1 MTQIFLLFIF
11 RLHRLL
17 FGVSA
22 LTFRCKP
29 PLGASSPFT
38 FGGISVYFSLQALH
52 SLRNDFWASPCFLFF
67 FLCIYIYIFGGYHS
81 YRIEIRKRKITCCG
95 PIKNLSPPLERKR
108 VPQKRIEKITSSL
121 ISPKLI
127 RIPWS
132 RNVVAV
138 HILQSVGTGSWRRYY
153 QKRSFPLQ
161 L

>member
-1 MTQIFLLFIF
+1 MSWCNVSCKWISECIFKTIIIAFIPLGTTQIFLPFIF

-38 FGGISVYFSLQALH
+38 FGGISIYFSLQALH

-67 FLCIYIYIFGGYHS
+67 FLCTRWCVLSFYIYIFGGYRS

-108 VPQKRIEKITSSL
+108 VPQERIEKITSS
-121 ISPKLI
+121 
-127 RIPWS
+127 
-132 RNVVAV
+132 
-138 HILQSVGTGSWRRYY
+138 
-153 QKRSFPLQ
+153 
-161 L
+161 

>member
-1 MTQIFLLFIF
+1 MTQIFLPLIF

-38 FGGISVYFSLQALH
+38 SAESAFIFRCKPPLGASSPFTSAESAFIFRCKLCIPLG
-52 SLRNDFWASPCFLFF
+52 ASPCFLFF
-67 FLCIYIYIFGGYHS
+67 FLCTRWCVLSFYIYIFGRYYS

-108 VPQKRIEKITSSL
+108 VPQERI
-121 ISPKLI
+121 
-127 RIPWS
+127 
-132 RNVVAV
+132 
-138 HILQSVGTGSWRRYY
+138 
-153 QKRSFPLQ
+153 
-161 L
+161 